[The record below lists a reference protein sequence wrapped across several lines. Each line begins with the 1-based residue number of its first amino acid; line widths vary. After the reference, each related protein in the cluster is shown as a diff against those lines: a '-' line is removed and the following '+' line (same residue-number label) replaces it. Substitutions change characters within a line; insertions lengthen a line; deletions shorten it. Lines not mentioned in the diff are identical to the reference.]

1 MAAQDFGDHD
11 PLGRGAIFMLTHP
24 AVMFLFGIILGF
36 LSGLGVGGGSLL
48 MLLLTLGIG
57 LEYSLAR
64 TVNLLFF
71 MPGAIIASL
80 FRCRQVKLPVKKLFG
95 AMVAG
100 CISALCFSYLSIYI
114 DVEFIKKVFGVLLL
128 FTGIRELS
136 YRERKAK

>member
-1 MAAQDFGDHD
+1 
-11 PLGRGAIFMLTHP
+11 
-24 AVMFLFGIILGF
+24 
-36 LSGLGVGGGSLL
+36 

-71 MPGAIIASL
+71 IPGAIIASL

>member
-11 PLGRGAIFMLTHP
+11 PLGRGALFMLTHP
-24 AVMFLFGIILGF
+24 VVMFLFGIILGF

-71 MPGAIIASL
+71 IPGAIIASL

-100 CISALCFSYLSIYI
+100 CISA
-114 DVEFIKKVFGVLLL
+114 
-128 FTGIRELS
+128 
-136 YRERKAK
+136 